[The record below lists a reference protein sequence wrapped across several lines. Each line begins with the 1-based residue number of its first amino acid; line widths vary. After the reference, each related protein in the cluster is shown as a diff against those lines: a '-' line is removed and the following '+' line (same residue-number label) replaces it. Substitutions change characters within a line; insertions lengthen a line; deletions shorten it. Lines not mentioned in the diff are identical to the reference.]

1 MRVNS
6 VQNLSERW
14 EISVYP
20 LNNLTAKADNGVD
33 KNVVFH
39 KYQSR
44 APVKSKSSAYTFL
57 NIIPRQQ
64 RTVRVGTSRCYTDLA
79 AVAEAKI

>member
-6 VQNLSERW
+6 VQNLSERE

-20 LNNLTAKADNGVD
+20 LNNLTAKSDDDVD

-44 APVKSKSSAYTFL
+44 APVKSKSSTW
-57 NIIPRQQ
+57 
-64 RTVRVGTSRCYTDLA
+64 D
-79 AVAEAKI
+79 